1 MDDGARAVLQ
11 GTERKGVSARS
22 ITAPGLSGVPARR
35 PGESLCEGEV
45 HHLCSNDLFDPE
57 NLAVHPQCVFSW
69 KAQTEAKSKNDG
81 PEAFEI
87 VGSVSDESRRQLTF
101 EDAGR
106 RFLSS
111 LHQEADEVLDRWLSH
126 NVLWV
131 QVAVQ
136 QADDKGLTAEM
147 MTVLLLVRR
156 NGTVRWSLQGLF
168 KCVDIRALLYMTN
181 LPELLWGEAAQH
193 VVYTLNVTATQVLQ
207 GVTPHEKFSGE
218 PPDVSCLRTWGRLT
232 YYHIASGARSK
243 KKKLSSRVGTSILI
257 GYSAATH
264 GYKVLDLSSGAV

>member
-1 MDDGARAVLQ
+1 MRV
-11 GTERKGVSARS
+11 
-22 ITAPGLSGVPARR
+22 
-35 PGESLCEGEV
+35 CEGEV

-126 NVLWV
+126 NVPWV

-168 KCVDIRALLYMTN
+168 KYV
-181 LPELLWGEAAQH
+181 
-193 VVYTLNVTATQVLQ
+193 
-207 GVTPHEKFSGE
+207 
-218 PPDVSCLRTWGRLT
+218 DVSRWFKEVGAKQFPLIATVNLLSQDYMQTQLIYLLRHKSEPKSHIIALVNRLHVKYRAKDWRVEEIHSDQGGEFDNTCL
-232 YYHIASGARSK
+232 HEFGAK
-243 KKKLSSRVGTSILI
+243 EGIYLSTTNGCTP
-257 GYSAATH
+257 
-264 GYKVLDLSSGAV
+264 